1 MVDTVICQA
10 QVRVTEHPY
19 EATSDFHGYRM
30 AVMPGAGMALHVEAD
45 GLGHVFLEI
54 PRVLGNAHVVL
65 AETVPRDQEI

>member
-1 MVDTVICQA
+1 MVDAVICQA

-19 EATSDFHGYRM
+19 EATSDGYRM

-65 AETVPRDQEI
+65 AGTVPRDQEI